1 VATVEELQAR
11 EAALEA
17 ALASGTEYV
26 AYDGKA
32 VRYRAQSDIK
42 AALAEVRRELRGAR
56 PGALVFTTSKGL
68 SR

>member
-1 VATVEELQAR
+1 MATLAELQAR

-17 ALASGTEYV
+17 ALASGTEFV
-26 AYDGKA
+26 SYDGKA

-42 AALAEVRRELRGAR
+42 AALAEVRREMRGAG

-68 SR
+68 RR

>member
-1 VATVEELQAR
+1 MATLAELQAR

-26 AYDGKA
+26 SYDGKA

-42 AALAEVRRELRGAR
+42 AALVDVRREMRGAG
-56 PGALVFTTSKGL
+56 PGALVFATSKGFG
-68 SR
+68 R